1 MNKDWPIIE
10 AVNHIKKK
18 TSSRFEET
26 VSISIVLHDS
36 FKANHNMVYTSK
48 LLGSYQ
54 PSQLAVVHIQPEPS
68 LTQRHKHA
76 VLNINVARKAGIYVV
91 ENRYFQPRDII
102 TRKLQV
108 LLIPNSL
115 KTTLNYSGLEPTKII
130 VAKDSIKSSLGLIN
144 RKASFHASKTGSI
157 NVSIGKLSFP
167 FFILSENIT
176 RIVREV
182 LKLKPTNVSTN
193 SYLKKVVL
201 SSTMNEGMR
210 ICLCLCSL
218 KHL

>member
-1 MNKDWPIIE
+1 MNKRWSIIE

-18 TSSRFEET
+18 TNSRFEET
-26 VSISIVLHDS
+26 VSISIVLHEP
-36 FKANHNMVYTSK
+36 FKANHNMAYTSK

-54 PSQLAVVHIQPEPS
+54 PSQLAVVHVQSEPS
-68 LTQRHKHA
+68 LTQHHKHA
-76 VLNINVARKAGIYVV
+76 DLNINTARKVGIYVV
-91 ENRYFQPRDII
+91 ESRHFQPSSII
-102 TRKLQV
+102 NRKLQV

-144 RKASFHASKTGSI
+144 RKVSFHASKTGSI

-176 RIVREV
+176 RIVREI
-182 LKLKPTNVSTN
+182 LKHKPTNVSTN

-201 SSTMNEGMR
+201 SSTMNGGMC
-210 ICLCLCSL
+210 ICLDSL
-218 KHL
+218 KHS